1 MDFIIDQVK
10 KVLVLGPHPDDMEF
24 GCLGTVLKLLE
35 QKVEVHLAVFSMCE
49 KSVPEGLPRDII
61 KKELLEVAASLSID
75 ESKLHLYNYEVR
87 EFPKFRQEILEDMIN
102 LGKIVKPDL
111 VFIPS
116 STDIHQDHQTI
127 HNEGKRAFKFNMLVG
142 YEMPWNNFNFH
153 ADLFIKLSETKVARK
168 IELINMYKS
177 QKNRVYSENSF
188 LRSLMK
194 IRGTQVKAE
203 YAEAFEVIR
212 LIG

>member
-1 MDFIIDQVK
+1 MDFIIDKVK

-24 GCLGTVLKLLE
+24 GCLGTVLKLME
-35 QKVEVHLAVFSMCE
+35 QNVEVHLAVFSMCE
-49 KSVPEGLPRDII
+49 KSVPAGFPKDTI
-61 KKELLEVAASLSID
+61 KKEMLEVTNVLKLD
-75 ESKLHLYNYEVR
+75 NSKVHLFDYEVR
-87 EFPKFRQEILEDMIN
+87 EFPGCRQEILEDMVK
-102 LGKIVKPDL
+102 LGRTITPDL

-127 HNEGKRAFKFNMLVG
+127 HNEGKRAFKFNMILG

-153 ADLFIKLSETKVARK
+153 ADLFIKLSEDKVARK
-168 IELINMYKS
+168 IELINLYKS
-177 QKNRVYSENSF
+177 QKNRVYSENDF

-194 IRGTQVKAE
+194 IRGTQVRTE

>member
-1 MDFIIDQVK
+1 MDFIIDKVK

-35 QKVEVHLAVFSMCE
+35 QNVEVHLAVFSMCE
-49 KSVPEGLPRDII
+49 KSVPEGLPKDII
-61 KKELLEVAASLSID
+61 KKELLEVAGLLRLD
-75 ESKLHLYNYEVR
+75 NSKIHLFDYDVR
-87 EFPKFRQEILEDMIN
+87 EFPRYRQEILEDMVK
-102 LGKIVKPDL
+102 LGRTIMPDL

-127 HNEGKRAFKFNMLVG
+127 HNEGKRAFKFNMILG

-153 ADLFIKLSETKVARK
+153 ADLFIKLSEDKVARK
-168 IELINMYKS
+168 IELINLYKS
-177 QKNRVYSENSF
+177 QKNRVYSENEF

-194 IRGTQVKAE
+194 IRGTQVKAD

>member
-1 MDFIIDQVK
+1 MDFIIEKVN

-24 GCLGTVLKLLE
+24 GCLGTVLKLIE
-35 QKVEVHLAVFSMCE
+35 RKVDIHLAVFSMCE
-49 KSVPEGLPRDII
+49 KSVPEGLPKDVI
-61 KKELLEVAASLSID
+61 KKELLDVAENLKLD
-75 ESKLHLYNYEVR
+75 NSKLHLFDYDVR
-87 EFPKFRQEILEDMIN
+87 EFPRFRQEILEDMVK
-102 LGKIVKPDL
+102 LGREIKPDL

-127 HNEGKRAFKFNMLVG
+127 HNEGKRAFKFNMILG

-153 ADLFIKLSETKVARK
+153 ADLFIKLSEDKVARK

-194 IRGTQVKAE
+194 IRGTQIKTE
-203 YAEAFEVIR
+203 FAEAFEVIR

>member
-1 MDFIIDQVK
+1 MDFIFDKVK

-24 GCLGTVLKLLE
+24 GCLGTVQKLL
-35 QKVEVHLAVFSMCE
+35 QQNVEVHLAVFSMCE
-49 KSVPEGLPRDII
+49 KSVPEGLPKDAI
-61 KKELLEVAASLSID
+61 KKELLEVAKTLKLD
-75 ESKLHLYNYEVR
+75 DTKLHLFDYEVR
-87 EFPKFRQEILEDMIN
+87 EFPAFRQEILEDMVK
-102 LGKIVKPDL
+102 LGRTIKPDL

-127 HNEGKRAFKFNMLVG
+127 HNEGKRAYKFNMILG

-153 ADLFIKLSETKVARK
+153 ADLFIRLTEEQVARK
-168 IELINMYKS
+168 IELINLYKS
-177 QKNRVYSENSF
+177 QQNRVYSENSF
-188 LRSLMK
+188 LRSLMR
-194 IRGTQVKAE
+194 IRGTQIKTD

>member
-49 KSVPEGLPRDII
+49 KSVPEGLPKDII
-61 KKELLEVAASLSID
+61 KKEMLDVAGNLGMD
-75 ESKLHLYNYEVR
+75 DSKLHLFNYEVR
-87 EFPKFRQEILEDMIN
+87 EFPKYRQEILEDMVS

-153 ADLFIKLSETKVARK
+153 ADLFIKLPEEKVARK

-177 QKNRVYSENSF
+177 QKQRVYSENDF